1 MVGLVVVML
10 AVAHPSAAAAAPDED
25 SILAAVNRFLSA
37 ASHVDVKGIQ
47 AEVAPSTF
55 VADDLPPFHWMG
67 IDAFTQWA
75 GALGKEW
82 KLHGVAEASM
92 TMTENLGI
100 EIEGDDAYV
109 PLKALLQIKAGKLKM
124 SKTGTLVFT
133 LVRIAGEWKIRS
145 MAWSPAAAQTPK
157 S

>member
-1 MVGLVVVML
+1 M
-10 AVAHPSAAAAAPDED
+10 S
-25 SILAAVNRFLSA
+25 
-37 ASHVDVKGIQ
+37 
-47 AEVAPSTF
+47 
-55 VADDLPPFHWMG
+55 
-67 IDAFTQWA
+67 
-75 GALGKEW
+75 
-82 KLHGVAEASM
+82 
-92 TMTENLGI
+92 MTENLGI